1 MANVDVGVQALFKL
15 VARTNDGS
23 ERDLTDWFPNL
34 VLDSGL
40 NRMSQGAWFT
50 QVAVG
55 TGNSEPLVTN
65 VGLDKFLAS
74 TSTITEAG
82 PSRQTSTLP
91 YYYSLV
97 TVFRFG
103 QGVAAGNLSEI
114 AMTWGGNNCW
124 NRALIKDING
134 NPATITVLPNEFLD
148 VYTEL
153 RIYPKMTDT
162 LSTVNL
168 LDSKGATIST
178 HNVTIRANMSVD
190 MTNNIVSYRTGNA
203 AVKVGDSIASRSS
216 AVSVYG
222 SNAQLNTITTNISG
236 TSTGTYSPVAS
247 DDSYPTLR
255 SCALKT
261 PLSITQLV
269 GVHKVIGIRTRLGD
283 WKVEYNPPISKDNT
297 QSLEHNFML
306 TWGRYEPA

>member
-40 NRMSQGAWFT
+40 DRMSQGAWFT

-65 VGLDKFLAS
+65 VGLDSFLAS
-74 TSTITEAG
+74 TSTITEASS
-82 PSRQTSTLP
+82 SRQLDTLP

-97 TVFRFG
+97 TVFRFA

-134 NPATITVLPNEFLD
+134 NPTTVTVLPNEFLD

-178 HNVTIRANMSVD
+178 HNVTIRANMYIGLENSP
-190 MTNNIVSYRTGNA
+190 SYRTGIT
-203 AVKVGDSIASRSS
+203 AVRVGDRITNRV
-216 AVSVYG
+216 VSVYG

-236 TSTGTYSPVAS
+236 TIIGTYTPTAS
-247 DDSYPTLR
+247 NDSYPTLR

-269 GVHKVIGIRTRLGD
+269 GVHKAIDIQTRLGA

>member
-65 VGLDKFLAS
+65 VGLDSFLAS

-82 PSRQTSTLP
+82 SSRQLNTLP

-97 TVFRFG
+97 TVFRFA

-134 NPATITVLPNEFLD
+134 NPTTVTVLPNEFLD

-178 HNVTIRANMSVD
+178 HNVTIRANMYIGLENSP
-190 MTNNIVSYRTGNA
+190 SYRTGST
-203 AVKVGDSIASRSS
+203 AVRVGDRITHRS
-216 AVSVYG
+216 VSVYG
-222 SNAQLNTITTNISG
+222 SNAQLNNITTSISG
-236 TSTGTYSPVAS
+236 TSIGTYTPTAS
-247 DDSYPTLR
+247 NDSYPTLR

-269 GVHKVIGIRTRLGD
+269 GVHKAIDIQTRLGG